1 MEANIGNMVVIIILV
16 SLSAFFSSSETAFAS
31 ANRIRIKNLANSG
44 DKSAKNALKI
54 INNFDNALSAVLI
67 GNNIV
72 NIAAASIGSILFVNL
87 LGGSGVA
94 VSTIVLTIIVL
105 IFGEV
110 VPKSM
115 AKQNP
120 EKMLLKAA
128 GILNILIVIF
138 RPIIFIL
145 VKIKNLFSR
154 KLSDGET
161 QPSMTE
167 EELKCI
173 IEEIED
179 EGILNEYESE
189 LVQSAIDFDD
199 ITVSEILTPRV
210 DVVAV
215 DINEDATIIKDII
228 FKTGFSRIPV
238 YEKNIDNIIG
248 IINEK
253 DFMRQYI
260 QTKNVNIKSLIQ
272 PVTFVPPKKRIAQL
286 MKDIQHKKT
295 HIAIVT
301 DQYGG
306 TLGIITLEDIIE
318 ELVGEIWDESD
329 RVITE
334 ITNISNN
341 VYRVNGDM
349 NVYDLFEN
357 LEIDDSRYDGQS
369 CSMSAW
375 ALDYFEKI
383 PTKDE
388 FFEFENLKIVVEEVV
403 EQRITS
409 VIVTVKQ
416 LQKE

>member
-1 MEANIGNMVVIIILV
+1 MGANIGNIVVIIILV

-31 ANRIRIKNLANSG
+31 VNRIRVKNRANMG
-44 DKSAKNALKI
+44 DKRAKKAMKVI
-54 INNFDNALSAVLI
+54 ENFDTALSAVLI

-87 LGGSGVA
+87 LGKSGVA
-94 VSTIVLTIIVL
+94 VSTIVLTIVVL
-105 IFGEV
+105 VFGEV

-120 EKMLLKAA
+120 EKVLFAVS
-128 GILNILIVIF
+128 GILNVIMIVF
-138 RPIIFIL
+138 KPIVFVL
-145 VKIKNLFSR
+145 VKIKDLFTR
-154 KLSDGET
+154 NLSDGEI
-161 QPSMTE
+161 QPTMTE
-167 EELKCI
+167 DELKCI

-179 EGILNEYESE
+179 EGVLNECESE

-210 DVVAV
+210 DVVGV
-215 DINEDATIIKDII
+215 DINENAEVIKDII
-228 FKTGFSRIPV
+228 LKTGFSRIPV
-238 YEKNIDNIIG
+238 FSNNIDNIVG

-260 QTKNVNIKSLIQ
+260 QNKNVNIKTLVQ

-286 MKDIQHKKT
+286 MKDIQHEKT

-329 RVITE
+329 RVVTE

-341 VYRVNGDM
+341 IYRVNGDM
-349 NVYDLFEN
+349 NVYDMFEK
-357 LEIDDSRYDGQS
+357 LEIDD
-369 CSMSAW
+369 M
-375 ALDYFEKI
+375 
-383 PTKDE
+383 
-388 FFEFENLKIVVEEVV
+388 
-403 EQRITS
+403 
-409 VIVTVKQ
+409 
-416 LQKE
+416 